1 MTPSKA
7 IISIVEEHLSDTITG
22 SRFVSGGSINIAYE
36 LQTAAGKYFLKVNHK
51 ALYPGMFAAE
61 AKGLVL
67 LTQTNTVKVPV
78 IVLRGDAGNE
88 SFLLLEWVDAKR
100 GSVQATQA
108 LGKQL
113 ARMHSNTAAE
123 FGLDHDNYI
132 GSLPQSNRKHA
143 KWSDFFI
150 QERLQPMVNLA
161 LDKRLLEYADAGNFE
176 KLYNKLPELF
186 NEEAPA
192 LLHGDL
198 WSGNYLT
205 TPADEPYLI
214 DPAVYYGHREVDLAM
229 TQLFGG
235 FSHEFY
241 IDYNEA
247 FPLAEG
253 WQQRTDLWNL
263 YPLLVHLN
271 LFGAGYLS
279 RVRDALNSYIK

>member
-1 MTPSKA
+1 MTPSKG
-7 IISIVEEHLSDTITG
+7 ILSIVEDHLSDTITG

-36 LQTAAGKYFLKVNHK
+36 LQTTSGKYFLKVNHK
-51 ALYPGMFAAE
+51 ALYPGMFEAE
-61 AKGLVL
+61 AKGLAL

-78 IVLRGDAGNE
+78 IVLQGSAGNE

-108 LGKQL
+108 LGGQL
-113 ARMHSNTAAE
+113 ALIHGNTAEE
-123 FGLDHDNYI
+123 FGLDGDNYI
-132 GSLPQSNRKHA
+132 GSLLQSNRKHG

-150 QERLQPMVNLA
+150 QERLQPMVSLA
-161 LDKRLLEYADAGNFE
+161 IDKRLLEYADAGYFE
-176 KLYNKLPELF
+176 KLYAKLPELF
-186 NEEAPA
+186 EEDAPA

-205 TPADEPYLI
+205 TPTGDPYLI
-214 DPAVYYGHREVDLAM
+214 DPAVYYGHREVDMAM
-229 TQLFGG
+229 TTLFGG
-235 FSHEFY
+235 FSDEFY
-241 IDYNEA
+241 TDYNEA
-247 FPLAEG
+247 FPLAKG

-279 RVRDALNSYIK
+279 KVRDALNSYL

>member
-7 IISIVEEHLSDTITG
+7 ILSVVEEHLADTITG

-36 LQTAAGKYFLKVNHK
+36 LQTAGGKYFLKVNHK

-61 AKGLVL
+61 ARGLAL
-67 LTQTNTVKVPV
+67 LSQTKSVKVPT
-78 IVLRGDAGNE
+78 IVLQADAGNE
-88 SFLLLEWVDAKR
+88 SFLLLDWVDAKR
-100 GSVQATQA
+100 GSVQATQN
-108 LGKQL
+108 LGVQL
-113 ARMHSNTAAE
+113 AQMHRNTADE

-150 QERLQPMVNLA
+150 QERLQPMVSLA
-161 LDKRLLEYADAGNFE
+161 ADKRLLEYADAGNLE
-176 KLYNKLPELF
+176 KLYTKLPELF
-186 NEEAPA
+186 DEEAPA

-205 TPADEPYLI
+205 TLDDEPYLI

-229 TQLFGG
+229 TSLFGG

-241 IDYNEA
+241 RDYNEA
-247 FPLAEG
+247 FPLAKG

-271 LFGAGYLS
+271 LFGAGYLN
-279 RVRDALNSYIK
+279 RVRDAVKSYL

>member
-7 IISIVEEHLSDTITG
+7 ILSVVEEHLSDTITG

-36 LQTAAGKYFLKVNHK
+36 LQTAGGKYFLKVNHK

-61 AKGLVL
+61 AEGLKL

-78 IVLRGDAGNE
+78 IVLQGDAGNE

-100 GSVQATQA
+100 GSVQATQN
-108 LGKQL
+108 LGVQL
-113 ARMHSNTAAE
+113 AQMHRNTADE

-150 QERLQPMVNLA
+150 QERLQPMVSLA
-161 LDKRLLEYADAGNFE
+161 ADKRLLEYADAGNFE
-176 KLYNKLPELF
+176 KLYTKLPELF
-186 NEEAPA
+186 EEEAPA

-205 TPADEPYLI
+205 TLADEPYLI
-214 DPAVYYGHREVDLAM
+214 DPAVYYGHREADLAM
-229 TQLFGG
+229 TSLFGG

-241 IDYNEA
+241 RDYNEA
-247 FPLAEG
+247 FPLAKG
-253 WQQRTDLWNL
+253 WQKRTDLWNL

-271 LFGAGYLS
+271 LFGAGYLD
-279 RVRDALNSYIK
+279 RVRDAVKSYL

>member
-1 MTPSKA
+1 MTPSKG
-7 IISIVEEHLSDTITG
+7 IISIVEQHLSDTITG

-36 LQTAAGKYFLKVNHK
+36 LQTAGGKYFLKVNHK

-61 AKGLVL
+61 AKGLAL
-67 LTQTNTVKVPV
+67 LAQTNTVKVPV
-78 IVLRGDAGNE
+78 IVLQGDAGNE

-100 GSVQATQA
+100 GSVQATRA
-108 LGKQL
+108 LGAQL
-113 ARMHSNTAAE
+113 AQIHSNTASE
-123 FGLDHDNYI
+123 FGLDTDNYI
-132 GSLPQSNRKHA
+132 GSLPQSNKKHG

-150 QERLQPMVNLA
+150 QERLQPMVSLA
-161 LDKRLLEYADAGNFE
+161 ADKRLLEYADAGNFE
-176 KLYNKLPELF
+176 KLYGKLPELF
-186 NEEAPA
+186 EEEAPS

-229 TQLFGG
+229 TTLFGG
-235 FSHEFY
+235 FSNEFY
-241 IDYNEA
+241 MSYNEA
-247 FPLAEG
+247 FPLAKG

-271 LFGAGYLS
+271 LFGAGYLD
-279 RVRDALNSYIK
+279 RVRDALNTYL

>member
-36 LQTAAGKYFLKVNHK
+36 LQTSGGKYFLKVNHK

-61 AKGLVL
+61 AEGLKL
-67 LTQTNTVKVPV
+67 LTKTNTVKVPG
-78 IVLRGDAGNE
+78 IVLQGDAGNE
-88 SFLLLEWVDAKR
+88 SFLLLEWVDARR
-100 GSVQATQA
+100 GSVQATQN
-108 LGKQL
+108 LGAQL
-113 ARMHSNTAAE
+113 AQMHRNTADT

-132 GSLPQSNRKHA
+132 GSLPQSNRKHD

-150 QERLQPMVNLA
+150 QERLQPMVSLA
-161 LDKRLLEYADAGNFE
+161 ADKRLLEYADAGNFE
-176 KLYNKLPELF
+176 KLYTKLPELF
-186 NEEAPA
+186 DEEAPA

-229 TQLFGG
+229 TALFGG
-235 FSHEFY
+235 FSNEFY

-247 FPLAEG
+247 FPLAKG
-253 WQQRTDLWNL
+253 WQQRADLWNL

-271 LFGAGYLS
+271 LFGAGYLG
-279 RVRDALNSYIK
+279 RVRDAVKSYL

>member
-1 MTPSKA
+1 MTPSKG

-36 LQTAAGKYFLKVNHK
+36 LQTAGGKYFLKVNHK

-61 AKGLVL
+61 AEGLKL
-67 LTQTNTVKVPV
+67 LAQTKAVKVPV
-78 IVLRGDAGNE
+78 IVLQGDAGNE

-100 GSVQATQA
+100 GSVQATQN
-108 LGKQL
+108 LGAQL
-113 ARMHSNTAAE
+113 AQIHGNTADQ

-132 GSLPQSNRKHA
+132 GSLPQSNRKHD

-150 QERLQPMVNLA
+150 QERLQPMVSLA
-161 LDKRLLEYADAGNFE
+161 ADKRLLEYADAGNFE
-176 KLYNKLPELF
+176 KLYSKLPGLF
-186 NEEAPA
+186 DEEAPA

-229 TQLFGG
+229 TALFGG
-235 FSHEFY
+235 FSNEFY
-241 IDYNEA
+241 IDYNQA

-271 LFGAGYLS
+271 LFGAGYLD
-279 RVRDALNSYIK
+279 RVRDAVKNYL

>member
-7 IISIVEEHLSDTITG
+7 IISIVEEHLADTITG

-36 LQTAAGKYFLKVNHK
+36 LQTAGGKYFLKVNHK

-61 AKGLVL
+61 AEGLNL
-67 LTQTNTVKVPV
+67 LTKTKTVKVPV
-78 IVLRGDAGNE
+78 IVLQGDAGNE

-100 GSVQATQA
+100 GSVQATQN
-108 LGKQL
+108 LGAQL
-113 ARMHSNTAAE
+113 AQTHRSTADA

-132 GSLPQSNRKHA
+132 GSLPQSNRKHS

-150 QERLQPMVNLA
+150 QERLQPMVSLA
-161 LDKRLLEYADAGNFE
+161 ADKRLLEYADAGNFE
-176 KLYNKLPELF
+176 KLYTKLPELF
-186 NEEAPA
+186 EEEAPA

-205 TPADEPYLI
+205 TTADEPYLI
-214 DPAVYYGHREVDLAM
+214 DPAVYYGHREVDVAM
-229 TQLFGG
+229 TTLFGG
-235 FSHEFY
+235 FSNEFY
-241 IDYNEA
+241 TDYNES
-247 FPLAEG
+247 FPLGKG

-271 LFGAGYLS
+271 LFGAGYLD
-279 RVRDALNSYIK
+279 RVRDAVKSYL

>member
-36 LQTAAGKYFLKVNHK
+36 LQTSGGKYFLKVNHK

-61 AKGLVL
+61 AAGLKL
-67 LTQTNTVKVPV
+67 LTKTNAVKVPA
-78 IVLRGDAGNE
+78 IVLQGDAGNE
-88 SFLLLEWVDAKR
+88 SFLLLEWVDARR
-100 GSVQATQA
+100 GSVQATQN
-108 LGKQL
+108 LGAQL
-113 ARMHSNTAAE
+113 AQIHRNTADQ

-132 GSLPQSNRKHA
+132 GSLPQSNRKHD

-150 QERLQPMVNLA
+150 QERLQPMVSLA
-161 LDKRLLEYADAGNFE
+161 ADKRLLEYADAGNFE
-176 KLYNKLPELF
+176 KLYTKLPELF
-186 NEEAPA
+186 DEEAPA

-229 TQLFGG
+229 TALFGG
-235 FSHEFY
+235 FSNEFY
-241 IDYNEA
+241 IDYNQA
-247 FPLAEG
+247 FPLAKG
-253 WQQRTDLWNL
+253 WQQRADLWNL

-271 LFGAGYLS
+271 LFGAGYLG
-279 RVRDALNSYIK
+279 RVRDAVKSYL

>member
-36 LQTAAGKYFLKVNHK
+36 LQTSGGKYFLKVNHK

-61 AKGLVL
+61 AAGLKL
-67 LTQTNTVKVPV
+67 LTKTNTVKVPV
-78 IVLRGDAGNE
+78 IVLQGDAGNE
-88 SFLLLEWVDAKR
+88 SFLLLEWVDARR
-100 GSVQATQA
+100 GSVQATQN
-108 LGKQL
+108 LGAQL
-113 ARMHSNTAAE
+113 AQMHRNTADQ

-132 GSLPQSNRKHA
+132 GSLPQSNGKHD

-150 QERLQPMVNLA
+150 QERLQPMVSLA
-161 LDKRLLEYADAGNFE
+161 ADKRLLEYADAGNFE
-176 KLYNKLPELF
+176 KLYTKLPELF
-186 NEEAPA
+186 DEEEPA

-229 TQLFGG
+229 TALFGG
-235 FSHEFY
+235 FSNEFY

-247 FPLAEG
+247 FPLAKG
-253 WQQRTDLWNL
+253 WQQRADLWNL

-271 LFGAGYLS
+271 LFGAGYLG
-279 RVRDALNSYIK
+279 RVRDAVKSYL